1 MRRQKGINRP
11 TERRISIHAPRVGCD
26 RGAFYFDARP
36 MKFQSTHPGWGAT
49 LVIRRG
55 NGNVIVHFNP
65 RTPGGVRLHIFN
77 DLRSVY
83 RISIHAPRVGC
94 DSFGALFGALSSISI
109 HAPRVG
115 CDRKSGIQKLEIHYF
130 NPRTPGGVRPAQRH
144 RLCPRPH
151 FNPRTPGGVRR
162 YGVISRLSP
171 GEFQSTHPGWGATI
185 ALIMPVQKEK
195 YFNPRTPGGVRLPA
209 DQFPTLRVVFQ
220 STHPGWGATAIS
232 SALLSI
238 PYISIHAP
246 RVGCD

>member
-1 MRRQKGINRP
+1 M
-11 TERRISIHAPRVGCD
+11 
-26 RGAFYFDARP
+26 
-36 MKFQSTHPGWGAT
+36 
-49 LVIRRG
+49 VIRRG

-171 GEFQSTHPGWGATI
+171 GEFQSTHPGWGATFHPRRRCLYSRI
-185 ALIMPVQKEK
+185 SIHAPRVGCDARAAASGCLRIH
-195 YFNPRTPGGVRLPA
+195 FNPRTPGGVRLEGT
-209 DQFPTLRVVFQ
+209 TLHYVAQNFNPR
-220 STHPGWGATAIS
+220 TPGGVR
-232 SALLSI
+232 LS
-238 PYISIHAP
+238 HL
-246 RVGCD
+246 